1 MNTELRE
8 AVERIKGG
16 DKVTARFAD
25 GPLGEFTVTGSAYED
40 ASGWLRMA
48 GYFFKTR
55 DGEPTRWLVAIEA
68 HEPAKPPVPPAPTP
82 TDDLVLLDERD
93 RPITRYGSAWLEW
106 SSGEYSPW
114 EHLDWPLK
122 VYRPAPSPEHEA
134 REVAEF
140 AEAIAACAAE
150 WDEPTA
156 RDMVREFLSNL
167 RGGA

>member
-68 HEPAKPPVPPAPTP
+68 HEPAQPPVPPEPTGDYLLREP
-82 TDDLVLLDERD
+82 SGQVSVPVGGGVLNRQDDAARLYWDTLWHYHGAD
-93 RPITRYGSAWLEW
+93 
-106 SSGEYSPW
+106 
-114 EHLDWPLK
+114 LK
-122 VYRPAPSPEHEA
+122 VYRPEPSPERIEELIRKHLNRWCDDGDVVQA
-134 REVAEF
+134 
-140 AEAIAACAAE
+140 
-150 WDEPTA
+150 T
-156 RDMVREFLSNL
+156 L
-167 RGGA
+167 RGFVADLLGGA